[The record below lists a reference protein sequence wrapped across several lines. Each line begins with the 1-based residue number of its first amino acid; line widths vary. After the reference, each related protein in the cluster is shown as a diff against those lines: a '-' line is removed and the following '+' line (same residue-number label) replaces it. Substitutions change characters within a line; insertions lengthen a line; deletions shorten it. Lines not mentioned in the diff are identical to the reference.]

1 MNFLFSIF
9 TLIFFFSN
17 LTFSQNV
24 SSSGNNNPD
33 DSQISSKDT
42 LFFEI
47 PGIEIIGIKEND
59 LFKYS
64 GVAYATGLNEIN
76 LIQPTGT
83 EELLR
88 RIPGFNI
95 ASDDGISNR
104 MNVGIRGL
112 YPRRSS
118 RVLIMED
125 GVPVNPTLYI
135 DPATYYNSPS
145 DRLDGLEVIKGSSGL
160 KYGPLTMG
168 GVVNYLTNR
177 PPQTPNLHLK
187 LSGGNNDYYS
197 TYVTYGGTYDKTG
210 LEVQGLFK
218 NFGGFRQNTSS
229 KTYDLTFKGGYQV
242 SEKVRIGTK
251 INFFQE
257 NSNSTYSGLTQYS
270 FNTDPY
276 FNPKKF
282 DQLDAQRY
290 AVDINSEF
298 VINKDFTVYGTLY
311 GNQYNRN
318 WWREDDKFVTPDGNA
333 VTSGYNGPIV
343 RVGNGKNVGRLRT
356 FRMAGLE
363 LKSKINHNLFNLSNY
378 FEFGVRVHNENFK
391 NNEIKGDTSFSRSGT
406 IDKDEYF
413 SAFAFSTF
421 IQNNFN
427 FGNVNIAP
435 GVRFENFN
443 QTYRRYYNPVTK
455 KSIDSTASNNT
466 FELLPGV
473 SINYLTD
480 RVNLFA
486 GIHRGFT
493 PSTIGT
499 AFLNSSSIEI
509 LTGGDANLEAEK
521 SWNTEIGIK
530 SYATDWMF
538 VEGAYFRMDISNLVD
553 AGRDAI
559 FQNLGKVRIQGV
571 ESAVSFDISNLTGLN
586 AFKIILDGNY
596 TYLNSEIVNAT
607 VIERPVATSSLRDTI
622 NVSGNETP
630 YSPKHTIQTGIEF
643 KLPVNLDLRFEF
655 RYTDKQFTDFANTVE
670 ESPDATVGILP
681 AYRNYN
687 VSARY
692 KIPAY
697 GLALHF
703 AVKNLTNEIYRG
715 SRINRT
721 SSGLFPDG
729 FRQFIGSIEL
739 NF

>member
-1 MNFLFSIF
+1 MSLLNFFISFFLFQFLVFQS
-9 TLIFFFSN
+9 LY
-17 LTFSQNV
+17 SQQSSPDI
-24 SSSGNNNPD
+24 SSSGNPQQN
-33 DSQISSKDT
+33 DS
-42 LFFEI
+42 LYFEI
-47 PGIEIIGIKEND
+47 PGIEIIGVSEKD
-59 LFKYS
+59 LFNYS
-64 GVAYATGLNEIN
+64 GVAYATGRNEIN

-160 KYGPLTMG
+160 KYGPLTIG

-187 LSGGNNDYYS
+187 LSGGNNDYLS
-197 TYVTYGGTYDKTG
+197 TYATYGGTFDKTG
-210 LEVQGLFK
+210 IEIQGLYK
-218 NFGGFRQNTSS
+218 NFGGFRENTSS
-229 KTYDLTFKGGYQV
+229 KTYDLTFKGGYQI
-242 SEKVRIGTK
+242 SDKVRLGTK

-257 NSNSTYSGLTQYS
+257 NSKATYSGLTKYS
-270 FNTDPY
+270 FDTNPF
-276 FNPKKF
+276 FNPKKY
-282 DQLDAQRY
+282 DELDAQRY
-290 AVDINSEF
+290 AVDINSE
-298 VINKDFTVYGTLY
+298 IKLTNKITLYGTLY

-318 WWREDDKFVTPDGNA
+318 WWREDDKFIKPDGSA
-333 VTSGYNGPIV
+333 VTSGYTGPII

-356 FRMAGLE
+356 FKMAGIE
-363 LKSKINHNLFNLSNY
+363 LKSKIDHQLFNLSNN
-378 FEFGVRVHNENFK
+378 FEFGIRAHNENFK

-413 SAFAFSTF
+413 SAFAFSSF
-421 IQNNFN
+421 VQNNFK
-427 FGNVNIAP
+427 FGNINVTP
-435 GVRFENFN
+435 GIRLENFN
-443 QTYRRYYNPVTK
+443 QTYRRFYNPVTK
-455 KSIDSTASNNT
+455 KSIDSTASKNT
-466 FELLPGV
+466 FEFLPGISV
-473 SINYLTD
+473 NYLTD
-480 RVNLFA
+480 RINFFA
-486 GIHRGFT
+486 GLHRGFT
-493 PSTIGT
+493 PATIGT
-499 AFLNSSSIEI
+499 AFLNASSIET
-509 LTGGDANLEAEK
+509 LTGGDPNLEAEK

-530 SYATDWMF
+530 SYATDWAF
-538 VEGAYFRMDISNLVD
+538 IEAAYFRMDISNLVD

-571 ESAVSFDISNLTGLN
+571 ESALSFDISSLTGLK
-586 AFKIILDGNY
+586 AFKLIIDGNY
-596 TYLNSEIVNAT
+596 TFLNSEIINAT
-607 VIERPVATSSLRDTI
+607 VIERPIATSSLRDTI

-643 KLPVNLDLRFEF
+643 RFPMNLDLRFEF
-655 RYTDKQFTDFANTVE
+655 RYTDKQFTDFANTVN
-670 ESPDATVGILP
+670 ESQDGTVGMLP

-687 VSARY
+687 ISARY

-697 GLALHF
+697 GLALHL

-721 SSGLFPDG
+721 SSGIFPDG
-729 FRQFIGSIEL
+729 FRQIIGSVEF

>member
-1 MNFLFSIF
+1 MSLLNFFITFFLFQFLVFQS
-9 TLIFFFSN
+9 LY
-17 LTFSQNV
+17 SQQSSPDI
-24 SSSGNNNPD
+24 SSSGNPQQN
-33 DSQISSKDT
+33 DS
-42 LFFEI
+42 LYFEI
-47 PGIEIIGIKEND
+47 PGIEIIGVSEKD
-59 LFKYS
+59 LFNYS
-64 GVAYATGLNEIN
+64 GVAYATGRNEIN

-104 MNVGIRGL
+104 VNVGIRGL

-160 KYGPLTMG
+160 KYGPLTIG

-187 LSGGNNDYYS
+187 LSGGNNDYLS
-197 TYVTYGGTYDKTG
+197 TYATYGGTFDKTG
-210 LEVQGLFK
+210 IEIQGLYK
-218 NFGGFRQNTSS
+218 NFGGFRENTSS
-229 KTYDLTFKGGYQV
+229 KTYDLTFKGGYQICD
-242 SEKVRIGTK
+242 KVRLGTK

-257 NSNSTYSGLTQYS
+257 NSKATYSGLTKYS
-270 FNTDPY
+270 FDIDPF
-276 FNPKKF
+276 FNPKKY
-282 DQLDAQRY
+282 DELDAQRF
-290 AVDINSEF
+290 AVDINSE
-298 VINKDFTVYGTLY
+298 IKLTNKITLYGTLY

-318 WWREDDKFVTPDGNA
+318 WWREDDKFIKPDGSA
-333 VTSGYNGPIV
+333 VTSGYTGPII

-356 FRMAGLE
+356 FKMAGIE
-363 LKSKINHNLFNLSNY
+363 LKSKIDHQLFNLSNN
-378 FEFGVRVHNENFK
+378 FEFGIRAHNENFK

-421 IQNNFN
+421 VQNNFK
-427 FGNVNIAP
+427 FGNINVTP
-435 GVRFENFN
+435 GIRLENFN
-443 QTYRRYYNPVTK
+443 QTYRRFYNPVTK
-455 KSIDSTASNNT
+455 KSIDSTASKNT
-466 FELLPGV
+466 FEFLPGISV
-473 SINYLTD
+473 NYLTD
-480 RVNLFA
+480 RINFFA
-486 GIHRGFT
+486 GLHRGFT
-493 PSTIGT
+493 PATIGT
-499 AFLNSSSIEI
+499 AFLNASSIET
-509 LTGGDANLEAEK
+509 LTGGDPNLEAEK

-530 SYATDWMF
+530 SYATDWAF
-538 VEGAYFRMDISNLVD
+538 IEAAYFRMDISNLVD

-571 ESAVSFDISNLTGLN
+571 ESALSFDISSLTGLK
-586 AFKIILDGNY
+586 AFKLIIDGNY
-596 TYLNSEIVNAT
+596 TFLNSEIINAT
-607 VIERPVATSSLRDTI
+607 VIERPIATSSLRDTI

-643 KLPVNLDLRFEF
+643 RFPMNLDLRFEF
-655 RYTDKQFTDFANTVE
+655 RYTDKQFTDFANTVN
-670 ESPDATVGILP
+670 ESQDGTVGMLP

-687 VSARY
+687 ISARY

-697 GLALHF
+697 VLALHL

-721 SSGLFPDG
+721 SSGIFPDG
-729 FRQFIGSIEL
+729 FRQIIGSVEF